1 VNAPSPR
8 ARGPLWARFAAAFAL
23 ALGGG
28 IAVALA
34 AVLPLLAGC
43 ARPPAPRPAPRL
55 LLVLSEGLSPR
66 ELEAFHPAPTRT
78 LAPSVSP
85 LACLASRLSATPV
98 AAHGFRGLSSGCG
111 LDPAVPLWTR
121 ALDGAGW
128 RSTALWARPEL
139 RRPELGF
146 ERAAASAAPDLDPGR
161 RRVEGPDRILAQAAA
176 APAGELILLH
186 LVRRDFPVIPD
197 LTPTVQRAALA
208 AIDPARLDPAA
219 LDPAPGDAADAALQ
233 EALREVEQEAQQ
245 PEPFAAAL
253 VRFGRQPNSPERRVL
268 ELWRQELWAL
278 ALRAELQRWSAS
290 WPADAE
296 PLVLLLG
303 LAASA
308 GPPPAALWSSGAP
321 PEGDPQAA
329 FEALQTP
336 LGLAR
341 LERGPSGRCEP
352 RVLPLGPDPG
362 LVPLEALAAGLDPTD
377 PGAAAALRAFASA
390 LPSAQPLR
398 CQGLGAWIALELG
411 PAGPRWVDRRGLPD
425 RPPEL
430 PPDLVLR
437 WPPSAPRVELSLRGL
452 EPEGPLAAR
461 LWSPGLGASARLQ
474 TTLEPGARLEVWSER
489 EALPLR
495 LSLRDPGGG
504 LVPELALALARGA
517 APAGWIRC
525 AWLPEADPERAFEG
539 APAAL
544 DLRGGEPASLQPL
557 AGLIGRAGPWPPLER
572 TPERP
577 ATGPPWSWPAG
588 RGLWLSEFS
597 APGATNPL
605 GFGALAPRR
614 DRLEFVLRWP
624 EPAGQA
630 LELGAPRAPAGD
642 AAAAQ
647 PADEPFLEIR
657 WPRGARLTGLQP
669 TVPWG

>member
-1 VNAPSPR
+1 VNAPGPR
-8 ARGPLWARFAAAFAL
+8 VRGPLWARLAAAFARVL
-23 ALGGG
+23 AGGF
-28 IAVALA
+28 ALALA
-34 AVLPLLAGC
+34 ALWPTLPGC

-66 ELEAFHPAPTRT
+66 ELEAFHPAPTAT

-85 LACLASRLSATPV
+85 LSCLASRLSATPV
-98 AAHGFRGLSSGCG
+98 SAHGFRGLSSGYG
-111 LDPAVPLWTR
+111 LDPTVPLWTR

-128 RSTALWARPEL
+128 RSTAFWARPEL

-146 ERAAASAAPDLDPGR
+146 ERAAGSVAPDLDPGR

-176 APAGELILLH
+176 ASAGELIVLH
-186 LVRRDFPVIPD
+186 LVRRDFPLIPE
-197 LTPTVQRAALA
+197 LPPTVQRAALA
-208 AIDPARLDPAA
+208 AIDPAA
-219 LDPAPGDAADAALQ
+219 LDPAPGDAADAELHG
-233 EALREVEQEAQQ
+233 ALRDVEQEAQQ

-253 VRFGRQPNSPERRVL
+253 ARFGRQPNSPERRVL

-278 ALRAELQRWSAS
+278 ALRAELQRWSAA
-290 WPADAE
+290 WPADGE

-303 LAASA
+303 LSASA
-308 GPPPAALWSSGAP
+308 GPPPLALWVPGAP

-329 FEALQTP
+329 FEALETP

-341 LERGPSGRCEP
+341 LERGPSGRFEP
-352 RVLPLGPDPG
+352 RALPLGPDPG
-362 LVPLEALAAGLDPTD
+362 LVPLEALAAALDPTD
-377 PGAAAALRAFASA
+377 PGAAAALRAFAGGLSSA
-390 LPSAQPLR
+390 EPPR

-430 PPDLVLR
+430 PPDLVLH
-437 WPPSAPRVELSLRGL
+437 WPSAAPRVELSLRGL
-452 EPEGPLAAR
+452 EPEGPLAVR
-461 LWSPGLGASARLQ
+461 LWSPGLAAGARLQ
-474 TTLEPGARLEVWSER
+474 TTFEPGARLEVWSER

-495 LSLRDPGGG
+495 LSLRDPAGG

-525 AWLPEADPERAFEG
+525 AWLPEADPERRFEG
-539 APAAL
+539 PPAAL
-544 DLRGGEPASLQPL
+544 DLGGGEPASLRALP
-557 AGLIGRAGPWPPLER
+557 GLSGRLGPWPPLER

-577 ATGPPWSWPAG
+577 WTGPPWSWPAG
-588 RGLWLSEFS
+588 RALWLSEFS
-597 APGATNPL
+597 APQAANPL
-605 GFGALAPRR
+605 GFGDLAPRR

-630 LELGAPRAPAGD
+630 LELGAVGTPATD
-642 AAAAQ
+642 ADAGQ

-657 WPRGARLTGLQP
+657 WPRGPRLSGLKP